1 VSAAN
6 ALSSRVPVIDMCGTA
21 LDAASWRAS
30 LTGFARGGAA
40 GYLHTFGANLTR
52 KAGVPHEDYVAA
64 LARSADEAIDLLM
77 STGKLDVT
85 PESYARELAEEGI
98 AYQVL
103 LGTHTPLADGGTM
116 NDRTIALARALPDN
130 LEAWA
135 GLDIA
140 NMPSALHELDRCLA
154 AGAKGASII
163 PFQGPVDPDSRACH
177 ELYGRLGE
185 SNLPIWIHTGMNFAS
200 GRPLHASTWA
210 HIDRIAIA
218 HPRLRIVVGHGGWP
232 WIAEGMAVL
241 QRHRNVYLEFSAHR
255 AKHMAMPGSGWEPL
269 FLYGRGV
276 VRSQIMFG
284 SAAFVQSSTVRE
296 LADEVRALTL
306 SENVI
311 RAWLHDNAARMLGRP
326 VAAVATKTL
335 ASSAVTRA

>member
-1 VSAAN
+1 LRAGI
-6 ALSSRVPVIDMCGTA
+6 PIIDMCGTA
-21 LDAASWRAS
+21 LDAASWRAT
-30 LTGFARGGAA
+30 LLGFARGGAA

-52 KAGVPHEDYVAA
+52 KAGVSHDEYLSV
-64 LARSADEAIDLLM
+64 LARAPEEAIDLLM
-77 STGKLDVT
+77 STGKLGVT
-85 PESYARELAEEGI
+85 AQSYALELAEEGI

-103 LGTHTPLADGGTM
+103 LGTQTPIAEGGTM
-116 NDRTIALARALPDN
+116 NDRVMALAQALPCR

-140 NMPSALHELDRCLA
+140 DMKSALAEFERCVA

-163 PFQGPVDPDSRACH
+163 PFQGPVDPDSRVCH
-177 ELYGRLGE
+177 ELYGRAVELRA
-185 SNLPIWIHTGMNFAS
+185 PIWIHTGMNFAS

-218 HPRLRIVVGHGGWP
+218 HPQLRIVVGHGGWP

-255 AKHMAMPGSGWEPL
+255 ARHMAMPGSGWEPL

-276 VRSQIMFG
+276 VRNQIMFG
-284 SAAFVQSSTVRE
+284 SAAFVQSATVCE
-296 LADEVRALTL
+296 LADEVRALSL
-306 SENVI
+306 SDNVI
-311 RAWLHDNAARMLGRP
+311 RAWLHDNAARLLGRP
-326 VAAVATKTL
+326 LASVVVATSDSTPVVH
-335 ASSAVTRA
+335 SQ

>member
-1 VSAAN
+1 MNAAK
-6 ALSSRVPVIDMCGTA
+6 ALHGRVPVIDMCGTA
-21 LDAASWRAS
+21 LDAASWRAT
-30 LTGFARGGAA
+30 LLGFAAGGAA
-40 GYLHTFGANLTR
+40 GYLRTFGANLAG
-52 KAGVPHEDYVAA
+52 KAGVPHNDYLAT
-64 LARSADEAIDLLM
+64 LARSPEAAIELLM
-77 STGKLDVT
+77 STGKLGVT
-85 PESYARELAEEGI
+85 PQSYALELAEEGI

-103 LGTHTPLADGGTM
+103 LGTQTSLPDGGTM
-116 NDRTIALARALPDN
+116 NDRVIALAHSLPDK

-135 GLDIA
+135 GVDIA
-140 NMPSALHELDRCLA
+140 DMKSALKEFERCIA

-163 PFQGPVDPDSRACH
+163 PFQGPVDPDSRPCH
-177 ELYGRLGE
+177 ELYGRAGE
-185 SNLPIWIHTGMNFAS
+185 LRAPIWIHTGMNFAA

-218 HPRLRIVVGHGGWP
+218 HPQLRIVVGHGGWP

-255 AKHMAMPGSGWEPL
+255 AKHMAMPGSGWESL

-276 VRSQIMFG
+276 VRNQIMFG
-284 SAAFVQSSTVRE
+284 SAAFVQSATVRE

-311 RAWLHDNAARMLGRP
+311 RAWLHDNAARFLGRP
-326 VAAVATKTL
+326 LAPVASAVA
-335 ASSAVTRA
+335 